1 MLQSIKE
8 PSRADSHTQQSSA
21 RLPRYVGNSSKYT
34 ASLLFQS
41 ARAVIRFAGCCL
53 RCGCTGLSTNL
64 AKSAV
69 PLIVQVLYIS
79 TKLIYNIYLHPLAKF
94 PGPKASSATDII
106 YWYHWC
112 TGTVHTYIANIHAR
126 YGEVVRI
133 APNRLS
139 FIDPQGWKD
148 IYGHHNASKSGH
160 VHKEHNVYQPDH
172 NGRHSVLSKFD
183 DQEHARVRK
192 IFSNAFSDRALKA
205 QESLIQE
212 HVNKFIGVIVR
223 KSSETPNAP
232 IDAVKLLNCLTFD
245 IIGDLAFG
253 ESLGL
258 LERGE
263 YNWWVETIF
272 NGFKNLA
279 ITTVLL
285 EYPLIGA
292 IMSFFVPKSLKEVKA
307 KVYEFSSTRVEK
319 RMAKGAV
326 IEKPDFWS
334 LALAQHDKGA
344 IDLEDMK
351 TNAGVFMVAG
361 SETTATALSGLFYNL
376 LMNPEKL
383 KKLVKEVRESIKSE
397 DDLTLENIQSLKYLV
412 ACFDESMRG
421 RRQLTCWE
429 IHPRFRIAKNHVVYP
444 SVSLGPPRVMD
455 SDGGIVSG
463 HFVPKDVS
471 FQHAIQDLYQHSLIS
486 CRLASAWHNGRPII
500 LPSTSR
506 IQMNLF
512 PSDGL
517 PMIRSRRIMRTT
529 GRPCS
534 NLSHMVPETA

>member
-1 MLQSIKE
+1 MSE
-8 PSRADSHTQQSSA
+8 T
-21 RLPRYVGNSSKYT
+21 V
-34 ASLLFQS
+34 
-41 ARAVIRFAGCCL
+41 
-53 RCGCTGLSTNL
+53 
-64 AKSAV
+64 
-69 PLIVQVLYIS
+69 VLYIS

-412 ACFDESMRG
+412 ACFDESMR
-421 RRQLTCWE
+421 
-429 IHPRFRIAKNHVVYP
+429 VYP

-463 HFVPKDVS
+463 HFVPKDTCLS
-471 FQHAIQDLYQHSLIS
+471 LAQWSAYHSPV
-486 CRLASAWHNGRPII
+486 NFKNPDE
-500 LPSTSR
+500 
-506 IQMNLF
+506 F
-512 PSDGL
+512 
-517 PMIRSRRIMRTT
+517 
-529 GRPCS
+529 
-534 NLSHMVPETA
+534 VPERWIADDPLAANYANDRKAVFQPFSYGPRNCIGKNLALHEMRLVAATVVYKFDLELSSESYGKWLDQKLFWGLWEKHPLWLKFKLVERPAPSS